1 MYHYKNR
8 SSLKKEKISNYGRK
22 MNMNTEERRY
32 YVYYTCCVIVAAF
45 SFRSLITT
53 VGPVVGDIKSDL
65 NISSG
70 IAGMLTTIPVIIFS
84 VTAFFAG
91 AILPRYR
98 VGISAPLCFI
108 ITTLGAVIRSYG
120 GTVGLY
126 GGTLL
131 IGLGIGTLN
140 VMVPA
145 LNREK
150 MPKQIGVITGL
161 YNVSLNLMAG
171 MGSGLTFTLS
181 RKLGG
186 WRPAIAIWGIF
197 PMIAIPLW
205 IRLSRMDRFGDR
217 EGEAFSPFAATGKF
231 LNKKVWAVAIL
242 MALQSFIY
250 YSLVIAW
257 CPTMLTDKGISSETT
272 GLMTIFL
279 QVISLIPA
287 YFVPVNAVFP
297 KRRTAIAML
306 GGCSYLL
313 STVIYLLGN
322 SMGAMILC
330 CILWGISAGSCFS
343 YVLALISL
351 SGKNKTET
359 TWISGFVQMFGYAFA
374 AIGPALFG
382 FIVDANGS
390 WTVPMIVVMMLSIL
404 YTLTGVFSGKLIG
417 DGK

>member
-1 MYHYKNR
+1 MFRIREN
-8 SSLKKEKISNYGRK
+8 K
-22 MNMNTEERRY
+22 MNTDDRRY
-32 YVYYTCCVIVAAF
+32 FAFYACCVIVAAF

-53 VGPVVGDIKSDL
+53 VGPVVGSIKEDL

-98 VGISAPLCFI
+98 VGVSAPVCFV
-108 ITTLGAVIRSYG
+108 ITAAGAVIRSYG
-120 GTVGLY
+120 GSAGLY
-126 GGTLL
+126 IGTLL
-131 IGLGIGTLN
+131 IGLGIGALN

-150 MPKQIGVITGL
+150 MPERIGVLTGF

-171 MGSGLTFTLS
+171 MGSGLTYTLS
-181 RKLGG
+181 QKIGG
-186 WRPAIAIWGIF
+186 WRPAIALWGIF
-197 PMIAIPLW
+197 PLIAIPLW
-205 IRLSRMDRFGDR
+205 LRLTRMDRFNDR
-217 EGEAFSPFAATGKF
+217 EGESFSPFAAAGKF
-231 LNKKVWAVAIL
+231 LNGKVWSVCVL

-257 CPTMLTDKGISSETT
+257 CPTMLTDKGLSSGTAGT
-272 GLMTIFL
+272 LTIFL

-287 YFVPVNAVFP
+287 YFVPVNAVNP
-297 KRRTAIAML
+297 KRRTAIALL

-313 STVIYLLGN
+313 STVIYLIGN
-322 SMGAMILC
+322 SLPAMIAC
-330 CILWGISAGSCFS
+330 CVLWGISAGSCFS

-390 WTVPMIVVMMLSIL
+390 WTVPMAVVMVLSLL
-404 YTLTGVFSGKLIG
+404 YSLTGIISGKAVG
-417 DGK
+417 G

>member
-1 MYHYKNR
+1 
-8 SSLKKEKISNYGRK
+8 
-22 MNMNTEERRY
+22 MNKEERRY
-32 YVYYTCCVIVAAF
+32 FIYYACCVIVAAF

-53 VGPVVGDIKSDL
+53 VGPVVGNIKADL

-98 VGISAPLCFI
+98 VGVSAPLCFI
-108 ITTLGAVIRSYG
+108 ITASGAMIRSYG
-120 GTVGLY
+120 GPAGLY
-126 GGTLL
+126 LGTLL

-150 MPKQIGVITGL
+150 MPQYIGVLTGL
-161 YNVSLNLMAG
+161 YNVALNLMAG
-171 MGSGLTFTLS
+171 MGSGLTYTLS
-181 RKLGG
+181 QKIGG

-197 PMIAIPLW
+197 PLIAIPLW
-205 IRLSRMDRFGDR
+205 IRLSRMERFGDR
-217 EGEAFSPFAATGKF
+217 EGEAFSPFAAAGKF
-231 LNKKVWAVAIL
+231 LNRKVWSVAVL

-257 CPTMLTDKGISSETT
+257 CPTMLTDKGISSETAGT
-272 GLMTIFL
+272 MTIFL
-279 QVISLIPA
+279 QVISLVPA
-287 YFVPVNAVFP
+287 FFVPVNAVHP
-297 KRRTAIAML
+297 QRRTAIAML

-313 STVIYLLGN
+313 STIIYLFGN
-322 SMGAMILC
+322 STAAMVIC
-330 CILWGISAGSCFS
+330 CVLWGISAGSCFS

-351 SGKNKTET
+351 SGKDKTET
-359 TWISGFVQMFGYAFA
+359 TWISGFVQMIGYAFA
-374 AIGPALFG
+374 AFGPALFG

-390 WTVPMIVVMMLSIL
+390 WTVPMIFVMILSLL
-404 YTLTGVFSGKLIG
+404 YTVTGIVSGRMIRE
-417 DGK
+417 GK

>member
-1 MYHYKNR
+1 
-8 SSLKKEKISNYGRK
+8 
-22 MNMNTEERRY
+22 MNKEERRY
-32 YVYYTCCVIVAAF
+32 FAFYACCVIVAAF

-53 VGPVVGDIKSDL
+53 VGPVVGEIKTDL

-84 VTAFFAG
+84 ITAFFAG

-98 VGISAPLCFI
+98 VSLSAPLCFI
-108 ITTLGAVIRSYG
+108 ITAAGAVIRSYSG
-120 GTVGLY
+120 PAGLY
-126 GGTLL
+126 LGTLL

-150 MPKQIGVITGL
+150 LPQRIGVLTGL

-171 MGSGLTFTLS
+171 MGSGLTYTLS
-181 RKLGG
+181 RKIGG

-197 PMIAIPLW
+197 PLIAIPLW
-205 IRLSRMDRFGDR
+205 IRLTRMERFGDR
-217 EGEAFSPFAATGKF
+217 EGEAFSPFTAAGKF
-231 LNKKVWAVAIL
+231 LNRKVWAVAIL

-257 CPTMLTDKGISSETT
+257 CPTMLTDKGISSETAGT
-272 GLMTIFL
+272 MTIFL
-279 QVISLIPA
+279 QVISLVPA
-287 YFVPVNAVFP
+287 YFVPVNAVHP
-297 KRRTAIAML
+297 QRRTAIAML
-306 GGCSYLL
+306 GGCSYLI
-313 STVIYLLGN
+313 STFIYLF
-322 SMGAMILC
+322 SDSTAAMVAC
-330 CILWGISAGSCFS
+330 CVLWGISAGSCFS
-343 YVLALISL
+343 YVLSLISL

-390 WTVPMIVVMMLSIL
+390 WTVPMLFVMSLSLL
-404 YTLTGVFSGKLIG
+404 YTVTGIISGKMVKE
-417 DGK
+417 GK

>member
-1 MYHYKNR
+1 MKNN
-8 SSLKKEKISNYGRK
+8 EHGYFI
-22 MNMNTEERRY
+22 Y
-32 YVYYTCCVIVAAF
+32 YACCVIVAAF
-45 SFRSLITT
+45 SFRSLITA
-53 VGPVVGDIKSDL
+53 VGPVVGDIKTDL

-98 VGISAPLCFI
+98 VGISASVCFLL
-108 ITTLGAVIRSYG
+108 TASGTVIRSYCG
-120 GTVGLY
+120 SAGLY
-126 GGTLL
+126 FGTLL

-150 MPKQIGVITGL
+150 LPQQIGVLTGL

-171 MGSGLTFTLS
+171 MGSGLTYTLS
-181 RKLGG
+181 RKIGG
-186 WRPAIAIWGIF
+186 WRPAIAVWGIF
-197 PMIAIPLW
+197 PLIAIPLW
-205 IRLSRMDRFGDR
+205 IRLSRLEQFRDR
-217 EGEAFSPFAATGKF
+217 EGEAFSPFTAAGKF
-231 LNKKVWAVAIL
+231 LNRKVWAVSIL

-250 YSLVIAW
+250 YSMVIAW
-257 CPTMLTDKGISSETT
+257 CPTMLTDKGISSAAA
-272 GLMTIFL
+272 GSMTIFM
-279 QVISLIPA
+279 QVISLVPA
-287 YFVPVNAVFP
+287 FFVPVNAVRP
-297 KRRTAIAML
+297 QRRTAIALL

-313 STVIYLLGN
+313 STFIYLFGN
-322 SMGAMILC
+322 SLTAMIVC
-330 CILWGISAGSCFS
+330 CFLWGISAGSCFS

-382 FIVDANGS
+382 FIVDMNGS
-390 WTVPMIVVMMLSIL
+390 WTVPMIVVMCLSL
-404 YTLTGVFSGKLIG
+404 FYTLTGIISGKAVG
-417 DGK
+417 EQ